1 MVVRYTVLYGGVVK
15 GCRYPASRD
24 RVRVDHV
31 RSPRRSSQLL
41 VEGRAM
47 IMLCCSTHT
56 KFVSAFYFTYS
67 VCCILQSPSMSRTK
81 EGLKR
86 APNVIV
92 FPPPTLACES
102 ISGTREKGNSAY
114 VIGSALQK
122 SMPAATSLAA

>member
-1 MVVRYTVLYGGVVK
+1 
-15 GCRYPASRD
+15 
-24 RVRVDHV
+24 
-31 RSPRRSSQLL
+31 
-41 VEGRAM
+41 M

-67 VCCILQSPSMSRTK
+67 ACCILQSPSMSRTK